1 MADQETI
8 AKQVRSLIYKERPNT
23 ILAHFRTCFH
33 GNEGHYFGNITDNKF
48 QIWYTRGTTLGYH
61 PVIHGEVSSNERGE
75 STVNLKPV
83 LNPFGYSQ
91 SIVGTIV
98 TILIIVFNMP
108 PETTLLMNFL
118 VALGITITLIGIV
131 YFIYGYKT
139 KYHLDLL
146 KKQLNRATE

>member
-61 PVIHGEVSSNERGE
+61 PVIHGEVSISEHDE
-75 STVNLKPV
+75 PAVNLKPV
-83 LNPFGYSQ
+83 LNPFGFLQ
-91 SIVGTIV
+91 GIIGTIV
-98 TILIIVFNMP
+98 TILLTIFMLPTGTGAIITFLVSCA
-108 PETTLLMNFL
+108 TTLILF
-118 VALGITITLIGIV
+118 GIV
-131 YFIYGYKT
+131 YFIYRYET
-139 KYHLDLL
+139 KFHLEQFKERLDNEL
-146 KKQLNRATE
+146 